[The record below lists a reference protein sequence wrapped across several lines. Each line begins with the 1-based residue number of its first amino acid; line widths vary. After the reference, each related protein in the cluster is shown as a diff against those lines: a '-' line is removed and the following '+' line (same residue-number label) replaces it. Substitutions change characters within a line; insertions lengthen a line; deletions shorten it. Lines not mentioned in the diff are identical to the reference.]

1 MPPPKQINEFMVK
14 LLEDLKSK
22 GIADT
27 TANMYLTNLLTLNN
41 KKPFSNLSFLK
52 HKDQILSALTPYAES
67 TRRTFLAGIVS
78 VLSLFKDKPTFGK
91 VYKDYQEILNEK
103 SREAEAE
110 PKNVRTKKQEDNWID
125 LEDILKIKNE
135 YADAVKSLSTRKQAT
150 IEERNKLLD
159 FLVLS
164 LYTEIPPR
172 RNQDYAVMYVVK
184 KWSPSLP
191 DDRNYYSLEDHK
203 LIFQKYKTAKTYGLN
218 DIDIS
223 TNEPLIHAINLYLK
237 HHPLKP
243 AKMGKST
250 MFPLLVK
257 PDGSPLSPVNGITRL
272 LNKIFKKNVGS
283 SMLRHIYLTGKYGDV
298 LEEMEKDSAV
308 MSHSLSQQK
317 DYIKNGDK
325 DDDKKEDKETIEKV
339 LKEIESS

>member
-1 MPPPKQINEFMVK
+1 MPPKQVNDFMLK
-14 LLEDLKSK
+14 LQEDLKTK
-22 GIADT
+22 GVAES
-27 TANMYLTNLLTLNN
+27 TANNYITNLLTLNN

-52 HKDQILSALTPYAES
+52 HKDQILTALTPYAES

-110 PKNVRTKKQEDNWID
+110 PKNIKTKKQEDNWI
-125 LEDILKIKNE
+125 EWSEIQKIKND
-135 YADAVKSLSTRKQAT
+135 YADAVKSLTTRKQAT

-159 FLVLS
+159 FIVLC

-203 LIFQKYKTAKTYGLN
+203 FIFQKYKTAKAYGLN
-218 DIDIS
+218 EVDIS
-223 TNEPLIHAINLYLK
+223 DNAPLLYAINLYLK

-243 AKMGKST
+243 AKMGKTT

-257 PDGSPLSPVNGITRL
+257 TDGSPLSPVNGITRL

-283 SMLRHIYLTGKYGDV
+283 SMLRHIYLTGKYGDI
-298 LEEMEKDSAV
+298 LEDMEKDSAI

-325 DDDKKEDKETIEKV
+325 DDDEEGKKEVEKV